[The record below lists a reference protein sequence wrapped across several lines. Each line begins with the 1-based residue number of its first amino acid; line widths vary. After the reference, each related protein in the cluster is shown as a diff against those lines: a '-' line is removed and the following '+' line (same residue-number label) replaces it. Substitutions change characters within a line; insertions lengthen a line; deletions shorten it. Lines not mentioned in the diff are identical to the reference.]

1 MNNHQSS
8 ACEDSPIRR
17 AKRWQSEADQL
28 RDSAGATPLT
38 QAQRVALLREATAA
52 DRRARHATFAAGRH

>member
-17 AKRWQSEADQL
+17 ARRWQSEADQ
-28 RDSAGATPLT
+28 RDSAGATPLM

-52 DRRARHATFAAGRH
+52 DRRARRATFAAGRH